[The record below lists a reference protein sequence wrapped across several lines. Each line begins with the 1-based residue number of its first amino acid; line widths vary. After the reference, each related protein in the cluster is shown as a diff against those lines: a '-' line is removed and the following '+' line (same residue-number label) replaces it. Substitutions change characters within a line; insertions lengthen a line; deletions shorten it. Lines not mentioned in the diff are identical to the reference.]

1 MPDLL
6 HNGAT
11 WLASQFKT
19 HVSRDV
25 VYQRGSQSVAVKAT
39 IGKTAYEQLDAN
51 NVVTT
56 HESRD
61 YLIRAEDL
69 VLGGTAVLPEPG
81 DMVLEDSQTF
91 VVLPLPN
98 EEHFRFADPYR
109 VLFRIHT
116 KANP

>member
-6 HNGAT
+6 HASAT
-11 WLASQFKT
+11 WLADQLKT
-19 HVSRDV
+19 HAAREV
-25 VYQRGSQSVAVKAT
+25 VYQRGNQSVVVKAT
-39 IGKTAYEQLDAN
+39 IGKTAYELLDAN

-56 HESRD
+56 YESRD

-69 VLGGTAVLPEPG
+69 VLGGTTLPEPG
-81 DMVLEDSQTF
+81 DEVLEDSQTF

-109 VLFRIHT
+109 VLLRIHT
-116 KANP
+116 KANS